1 MKLLLWQE
9 SPWFADPCPVD
20 AVDNCTEGVGIP
32 DGFAGKWE
40 ASAGRLSVPCS
51 RSSTVWI
58 ICLVVHHKLVVYKVE
73 TVRLCLIWMKD
84 HLSNCR
90 VWWGERKRQKKK
102 LIMLHRSPAEGMLCT
117 GFQLH
122 LIEANSS
129 SEKNKTKTGTYPNH
143 SLLVSFKELEH
154 KLSILRQH
162 TKCKCST

>member
-32 DGFAGKWE
+32 DSFAGKGQ

-51 RSSTVWI
+51 RSSTVRI

-84 HLSNCR
+84 HLLNCR
-90 VWWGERKRQKKK
+90 GGGRKKK
-102 LIMLHRSPAEGMLCT
+102 TIKSIMLHRSPAEEMLCT

-122 LIEANSS
+122 LIAANSS
-129 SEKNKTKTGTYPNH
+129 SEKNKTKPGTYPNH
-143 SLLVSFKELEH
+143 PLIVSFNEL
-154 KLSILRQH
+154 
-162 TKCKCST
+162 